1 MSDRLHKI
9 RNYYSERVHPRLQGF
24 QILSWS
30 SREAQY
36 GRFQILLETLQQCFP
51 PDYCPV
57 LLDLGCG
64 LAELAQFLL
73 ERGCQVDYRGC
84 DITEKVLVEAR
95 RRTPGLKLECCDVFQ
110 AQSPYPAESFDVVFC
125 SGIFNLE
132 LGNNDAFAL
141 HALLRMVQLSRHL
154 AVANFLHRRTRRQFQ
169 ACHYFDPDALLA
181 GLNQA
186 GIPATVREDYL
197 ENDFTI
203 ICQKPAAETTE
214 VPGQS

>member
-1 MSDRLHKI
+1 MSDRLHQI
-9 RNYYSERVHPRLQGF
+9 RGYYSERVHPRLQGY

-36 GRFQILLETLQQCFP
+36 GRFRVLLEILQQCFP

-64 LAELAQFLL
+64 LAELAKFLL
-73 ERGCQVDYRGC
+73 EHGCMVDYRGC
-84 DITEKVLVEAR
+84 DITEKILAEAR
-95 RRTPGLKLECCDVFQ
+95 RRTPGLQLECCDVFQ
-110 AQSPYPAESFDVVFC
+110 AQPPYPAASFEVVYC

-141 HALLRMVQLSRHL
+141 RGLIRMVQLSRRL
-154 AVANFLHRRTRRQFQ
+154 AVANFLHRRTRRKFR

-181 GLNQA
+181 GLHQA
-186 GIPATVREDYL
+186 GIPATVREDYM

-203 ICQKPAAETTE
+203 VCHKPAAGNPEP
-214 VPGQS
+214 PGRS